1 MQIILEGPPIAKK
14 LKVSKEKVL
23 ESYKKHGS
31 VWKAAEELGM
41 CGQNVHVRL
50 KKYGIKLKNQKFSEE
65 EKQLIISAYSGGD
78 KRGEMKIKDL
88 ARSLNRSY
96 HLVVR
101 EAGKL
106 GLTNKNRKASEKTK
120 FLNKIRTQE
129 WHSKNPHP
137 RGMLGKKHSDQVVKD
152 MRIRFS
158 SWYRNATQ
166 EQRNN
171 RAIRQIMTRR
181 NNGND
186 KKVRGSWKASWRTI
200 GGKTKFFRSR
210 WEANYARYLEYL
222 KTNGHIK
229 DWEHEPQTFWFESI
243 KRGVRSYLPDF
254 KVFNTDETHYWVEV
268 KGYMDD
274 RSKTK
279 ISRFKK
285 YYKNES
291 LKLIDSSW
299 FRKNSKNISLVC
311 KDWE

>member
-1 MQIILEGPPIAKK
+1 MTKAT
-14 LKVSKEKVL
+14 KEQVL
-23 ESYKKHGS
+23 ESYEKHGN

-41 CGQNVHVRL
+41 CGQSVHERL
-50 KKYGIKLKNQKFSEE
+50 KRYGIKLKNPKFSDG
-65 EKQLIISAYSGGD
+65 EKQLIIAAYSKSE

-88 ARSLNRSY
+88 ANSLNRSY
-96 HLVVR
+96 NLVVR
-101 EAGKL
+101 EARRL
-106 GLTNKNRKASEKTK
+106 GLTNKNRKCSSEVCSSHKSRMK
-120 FLNKIRTQE
+120 E

-137 RGMLGKKHSDQVVKD
+137 KGMLGKKHNDQVIAD

-158 SWYRNATQ
+158 LWYKNATQ

-171 RAIRQIMTRR
+171 RAKRQIMTRR
-181 NNGND
+181 DNGND
-186 KKVRGSWKASWRTI
+186 NRVHGSWKSSWRTV
-200 GGKTKFFRSR
+200 GEKTRFFRSR

-229 DWEHEPQTFWFESI
+229 DWQHEPQTFWFESI

-254 KVFNTDETHYWVEV
+254 KVYNLDETHYWVEV

-279 ISRFKK
+279 ISRFRK
-285 YYKNES
+285 YYPNET
-291 LKLIDSSW
+291 LKLIDGSW
-299 FRKNSKNISLVC
+299 FRKNSKNISLIC